1 MSPSPLTT
9 AVKLDKTD
17 ALETSPSFFLTISP
31 LAETQYK
38 NYDEKLYN
46 CCRTCFSLNN
56 MIYLPIYWIMF
67 LPTRQ
72 NLLLIDYRLPKHF

>member
-31 LAETQYK
+31 LAETQY
-38 NYDEKLYN
+38 
-46 CCRTCFSLNN
+46 
-56 MIYLPIYWIMF
+56 
-67 LPTRQ
+67 
-72 NLLLIDYRLPKHF
+72 